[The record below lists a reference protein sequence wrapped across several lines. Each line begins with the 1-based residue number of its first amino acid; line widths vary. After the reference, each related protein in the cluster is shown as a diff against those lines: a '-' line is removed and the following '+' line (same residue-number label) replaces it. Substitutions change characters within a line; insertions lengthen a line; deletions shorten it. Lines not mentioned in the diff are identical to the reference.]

1 MNDSG
6 LTEKF
11 WKFNEKEPLGAIAVA
26 LYFFLLE
33 IWKKNEQNDFSL
45 SDTETCELL
54 KITRPTI
61 ITLRQKL
68 VTLGMIQYQ
77 SKNGLPGHYKIIP
90 EYSPIL
96 SAFEIPDI
104 KNEVS
109 TTKRSQTFKKISRIK
124 GSKKTIQKKKKTA
137 ENFLQKTENPQNQN
151 LTSYDSPQIPT
162 AMLIQ
167 VSENIPSLEEF
178 TQYAKTLEN
187 YIPELDQ
194 LIKEK
199 YDSWLGNG
207 WKNGYDKPITNWKSS
222 IKNSMPFL
230 QSELQSSN
238 TTSEKIALPTIKRPK
253 SVLD

>member
-11 WKFNEKEPLGAIAVA
+11 WKYNEKEPLGAIAVA

-33 IWKKNEQNDFSL
+33 IWKKNEQNYFSL
-45 SDTETCELL
+45 SDTEICESL

-90 EYSPIL
+90 EYPPVL
-96 SAFEIPDI
+96 SAFEKPKIHKGGSTNK
-104 KNEVS
+104 KN
-109 TTKRSQTFKKISRIK
+109 Q
-124 GSKKTIQKKKKTA
+124 KTISKKKKPA

-151 LTSYDSPQIPT
+151 LISDDSPQIPT

-222 IKNSMPFL
+222 IKNTIPFL